1 MTRAHSSCSAVPLRH
16 AACLQLG
23 GSLQISC
30 RNPPGKGCPRHCP
43 GAVGCA
49 HAPCSKR
56 WEPPKQGGPA
66 LQSCRD
72 AERCLHGET
81 CGPVLQALLRLGQ
94 LQSCPGLH
102 AAGFGHPPRT
112 VIKQN
117 EGPGAKPL
125 VMGGV
130 EGPVGSGGTVGAQ
143 VEMGSGRAR
152 THVEERE
159 RKGPCLPPD
168 RPSGK
173 SLPGSA
179 QIKPPRVTQGSISEQ
194 RNGRKP

>member
-1 MTRAHSSCSAVPLRH
+1 MTRAHGSCSAVSLRH

-30 RNPPGKGCPRHCP
+30 RNPLGKGCPQHCP

-49 HAPCSKR
+49 HAPCSTR

-102 AAGFGHPPRT
+102 AAGLGHPPRT

-125 VMGGV
+125 VMGSV
-130 EGPVGSGGTVGAQ
+130 EGPGAAVGLSVPGWKWAVGGHAHTWRRGK
-143 VEMGSGRAR
+143 G
-152 THVEERE
+152 
-159 RKGPCLPPD
+159 KGPACHQTGPVEKASQAL
-168 RPSGK
+168 R
-173 SLPGSA
+173 
-179 QIKPPRVTQGSISEQ
+179 R
-194 RNGRKP
+194 